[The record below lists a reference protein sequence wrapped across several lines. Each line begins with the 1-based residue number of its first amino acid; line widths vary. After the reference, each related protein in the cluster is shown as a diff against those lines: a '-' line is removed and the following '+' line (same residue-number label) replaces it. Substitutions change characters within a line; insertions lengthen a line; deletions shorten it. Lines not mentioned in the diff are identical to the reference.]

1 MKSFNCV
8 PFGLS
13 MPQSVI
19 AMCAFEP
26 NVRTERSSPKARNY
40 DDIDRMIAL
49 FVRCSPGTL
58 VKRLGGQAGAF
69 VDARLMLRRQAKDA
83 PVWLTWDG

>member
-1 MKSFNCV
+1 MKSFNFV

-13 MPQSVI
+13 MPESVI

-49 FVRCSPGTL
+49 FVR
-58 VKRLGGQAGAF
+58 
-69 VDARLMLRRQAKDA
+69 
-83 PVWLTWDG
+83 